1 MEEYKLFQ
9 GDNINESMSQ
19 SNTSL
24 MAASQQDSLSGST
37 NEPRIQV
44 PRESISRQGSQSSLT
59 ENQSCSSEDKNSS
72 KSNLMLPIV
81 QPPDENKEQQPL
93 QDDMVSI
100 IDHDALHLN
109 DLSPSVSAVNE
120 EEVSKVYEKRIQE
133 IRDQYQLEL

>member
-9 GDNINESMSQ
+9 GDNNEVVSQ
-19 SNTSL
+19 SNNSML
-24 MAASQQDSLSGST
+24 AASQDSFSGST

-72 KSNLMLPIV
+72 KSNLILPIV
-81 QPPDENKEQQPL
+81 QAPDDTNKDQQPL

-109 DLSPSVSAVNE
+109 DLSPPGSVLEA
-120 EEVSKVYEKRIQE
+120 EVSKTYEKRI
-133 IRDQYQLEL
+133 